1 MQKGKKIGII
11 NYREPAL
18 VYMLNWFEIVVDLI
32 EKMLFVVGLLQ

>member
-1 MQKGKKIGII
+1 MQKGKKKGII
-11 NYREPAL
+11 NSWEPAL